1 MPDQLSTDLSALRL
15 DRAPTPQRRGGA
27 LKTALILLLAAG
39 GAIGAYS
46 AGKPY
51 LEAKFFKTEVEL
63 TEVAVVSPSQ
73 ASIEL
78 TSSGYVVP
86 QTVAKVGAKIGGKV
100 SKLNVRQGQA
110 VQAGEL
116 LFEVDPTDHN
126 ASIASAASQAAAA
139 RARAQASRAGL
150 QEIEVQA
157 RRARALSAQGVAP
170 SSNAEDLEARL
181 AALKEQVN
189 AMDAEARAAASM
201 VSALR
206 INLTSFTVV
215 APISGT
221 IVNKPPEV
229 GEFVGP
235 QPAGVAVD
243 MGGVEIADF
252 ASLMVETDVPEQ
264 RLGIIKMG
272 GPCEIVLDAFP
283 TRRFRGK
290 AHSVSPKVDRAK
302 ATVTVKVAFADDTSG
317 VLPEMSARVSFLS
330 SEVDAAAIKAP
341 PKVVVPSNAVTTLNG
356 SRVVYVVDDGKVHIT
371 PVTLGPTFGS
381 GFELVKGP
389 SAGSRLVKAPPPG
402 LMDGQAIKEKAP
414 G

>member
-1 MPDQLSTDLSALRL
+1 
-15 DRAPTPQRRGGA
+15 
-27 LKTALILLLAAG
+27 
-39 GAIGAYS
+39 
-46 AGKPY
+46 
-51 LEAKFFKTEVEL
+51 
-63 TEVAVVSPSQ
+63 
-73 ASIEL
+73 
-78 TSSGYVVP
+78 
-86 QTVAKVGAKIGGKV
+86 
-100 SKLNVRQGQA
+100 
-110 VQAGEL
+110 
-116 LFEVDPTDHN
+116 
-126 ASIASAASQAAAA
+126 
-139 RARAQASRAGL
+139 
-150 QEIEVQA
+150 
-157 RRARALSAQGVAP
+157 
-170 SSNAEDLEARL
+170 
-181 AALKEQVN
+181 
-189 AMDAEARAAASM
+189 

-221 IVNKPPEV
+221 IVIKSPEV